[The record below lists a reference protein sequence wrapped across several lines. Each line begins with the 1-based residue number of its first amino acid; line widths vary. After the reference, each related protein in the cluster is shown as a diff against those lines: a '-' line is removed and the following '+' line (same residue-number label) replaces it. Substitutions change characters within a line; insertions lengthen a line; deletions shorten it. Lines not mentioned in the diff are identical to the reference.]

1 VADAVTEAV
10 TESIRVRV
18 EPRFE
23 KERSDPRRR
32 RYFFSYTVEIAN
44 EGADVVQL
52 LSRRWT
58 ITDGNG
64 RVEEVRGPGVVGQ
77 TPVLAPG
84 HRFTYTS
91 FCPLPTSI
99 GSMEGTYT
107 LRRSDGTTFEAQIP
121 TFVLEDPDSVN

>member
-1 VADAVTEAV
+1 MAEAV

-18 EPRFE
+18 EQRFE
-23 KERSDPRRR
+23 RDRSDPVRRQF
-32 RYFFSYTVEIAN
+32 FFSYTVEIAN
-44 EGADVVQL
+44 EGEQVVQL

-107 LRRSDGTTFEAQIP
+107 MRRPDGTVFEATIP
-121 TFVLEDPDSVN
+121 VFVLEDPESVH

>member
-1 VADAVTEAV
+1 MAEAV

-18 EPRFE
+18 EQRFE
-23 KERSDPRRR
+23 RDRSDPVRRQF
-32 RYFFSYTVEIAN
+32 FFSYTVEIAN
-44 EGADVVQL
+44 EGEQVVQL

-107 LRRSDGTTFEAQIP
+107 MRRPDGTVFEAAIP
-121 TFVLEDPDSVN
+121 VFVLEDPESVH

>member
-1 VADAVTEAV
+1 MAEAL
-10 TESIRVRV
+10 TGSIRVRV

-23 KERSDPRRR
+23 RERSDPGRRQF
-32 RYFFSYTVEIAN
+32 FFSYTVEIAN
-44 EGADVVQL
+44 EGEEVVQL

-99 GSMEGTYT
+99 GSMHGTYT
-107 LRRSDGTTFEAQIP
+107 LRRSDGSLFEAEIP
-121 TFVLEDPDSVN
+121 IFVLEDPESVN

>member
-1 VADAVTEAV
+1 MAEAV
-10 TESIRVRV
+10 TGAIRVRV
-18 EPRFE
+18 NPRFE
-23 KERSDPRRR
+23 KERSDPVRRQF
-32 RYFFSYTVEIAN
+32 FFSYTVEIAN
-44 EGADVVQL
+44 EGAEVVQL
-52 LSRRWT
+52 LARKWT

-107 LRRSDGTTFEAQIP
+107 MRRADGTTFEAQIP
-121 TFVLEDPDSVN
+121 TFVLEDPDSIN

>member
-1 VADAVTEAV
+1 VAEAV

-18 EPRFE
+18 EQRFE
-23 KERSDPRRR
+23 RDRSDPVRRQF
-32 RYFFSYTVEIAN
+32 FFSYTVEIAN
-44 EGADVVQL
+44 EGEQVVQL

-107 LRRSDGTTFEAQIP
+107 MRRPDGTVFEATIP
-121 TFVLEDPDSVN
+121 VFVLEDPESVH

>member
-1 VADAVTEAV
+1 VAEAV
-10 TESIRVRV
+10 TGSIRVRV

-23 KERSDPRRR
+23 RERSDPIRRQ
-32 RYFFSYTVEIAN
+32 YFFSYTVEIAN
-44 EGADVVQL
+44 EGPEVVQL

-64 RVEEVRGPGVVGQ
+64 RVEEVRGPGVIGQ

-107 LRRSDGTTFEAQIP
+107 MRRSDGTTFEAQIP
-121 TFVLEDPDSVN
+121 TFVLEDPESIN